1 MTFSFYQGRKENL
14 GGISEKEVV
23 VPSIT
28 KNCKEETGKKT
39 GAPVMFGHGQAIG
52 AQTGLLGFFRKQAGS
67 VLESSW
73 QIIQV

>member
-28 KNCKEETGKKT
+28 KDFKEEKT
-39 GAPVMFGHGQAIG
+39 GAPVMSGHGQAIG
-52 AQTGLLGFFRKQAGS
+52 AQTGLLGFFRKQARS